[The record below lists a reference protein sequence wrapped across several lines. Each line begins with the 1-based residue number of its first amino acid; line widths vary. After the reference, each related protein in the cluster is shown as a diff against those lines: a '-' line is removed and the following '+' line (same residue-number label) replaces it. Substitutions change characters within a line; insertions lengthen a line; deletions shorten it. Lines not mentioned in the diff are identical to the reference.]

1 MGDHSGFINSF
12 TVIYMPFKGGVSRKL
27 IANFAIIL
35 THTTKIM
42 MKVSE
47 GAFYRLGPVQLK
59 QNLAYCIAQCSI
71 NSYHNAIL

>member
-12 TVIYMPFKGGVSRKL
+12 MVIYMPFKGGVSRKP

-35 THTTKIM
+35 TDTTKIT
-42 MKVSE
+42 MKVSG

-59 QNLAYCIAQCSI
+59 TKPCILHCSV
-71 NSYHNAIL
+71 